1 VSLVE
6 EQTLA
11 LNLRA
16 AQDSKNAAIEH
27 MAVLNRERLVSEAC
41 CDPRVIAFKLRRVA
55 IAMQT
60 RYWKPSIDQV
70 LPKKRHK

>member
-1 VSLVE
+1 
-6 EQTLA
+6 
-11 LNLRA
+11 
-16 AQDSKNAAIEH
+16 